1 MASNFAPTSL
11 AQEMQTSFANR
22 RAAFAPGSTGAISGT
37 AANPSP
43 NPITPLR
50 RPDPLRPNQGGT
62 ASRNGTTVRYGQTP
76 ARMVQPANRP
86 NLGGRM
92 QRTGGVPVTYGQ
104 TPARDPNGPTSGGV
118 MIRNG
123 VRTEVAPSQ
132 SRTPMRQ
139 APVQQGLAGGTNRQF
154 NVSQLATPNVDV
166 ASPTTDAAP
175 QTEARNPLT
184 GDGNQQPEGT
194 TQPAGVQLGFSR
206 AGRSVP
212 RGQDAGN
219 PYASRFSTPQV
230 ASIYA
235 DYVSRLFGR
244 A

>member
-11 AQEMQTSFANR
+11 AQEMQTSFTNR
-22 RAAFAPGSTGAISGT
+22 RAAFAPGSTGAVSGT
-37 AANPSP
+37 ATNPSP

-50 RPDPLRPNQGGT
+50 RPDPMRPNQGGT
-62 ASRNGTTVRYGQTP
+62 ITRNGTTIRYGQTP

-104 TPARDPNGPTSGGV
+104 TPARDPNAPTSGGA

-123 VRTEVAPSQ
+123 VRTEVAPS
-132 SRTPMRQ
+132 RTPLRQ
-139 APVQQGLAGGTNRQF
+139 SPQVDN
-154 NVSQLATPNVDV
+154 LATPNVDV

-206 AGRSVP
+206 AGRSIP
-212 RGQDAGN
+212 RGQDAA
-219 PYASRFSTPQV
+219 PAFASRFSTPQV

-235 DYVSRLFGR
+235 DYVTRLFGR

>member
-11 AQEMQTSFANR
+11 DQEMQTSFANR
-22 RAAFAPGSTGAISGT
+22 RAAFTPGTTGSVAGT

-50 RPDPLRPNQGGT
+50 RPDPMRPNQGGT
-62 ASRNGTTVRYGQTP
+62 ITKGGKTITYGKTP

-104 TPARDPNGPTSGGV
+104 TPTRDPNGPTSGGV

-123 VRTEVAPSQ
+123 VRTEVAPSPG
-132 SRTPMRQ
+132 RTPLRQ
-139 APVQQGLAGGTNRQF
+139 SPVQ
-154 NVSQLATPNVDV
+154 QLATPNVDV
-166 ASPTTDAAP
+166 ASPTTNAAP

-206 AGRSVP
+206 AGRSIP
-212 RGQDAGN
+212 RGQDAA
-219 PYASRFSTPQV
+219 PAFASRFSTPQV